1 MNAGLGNL
9 WTLKRQLLAEQ
20 LRVGEEYD
28 ELLTAIGLGV
38 AAQFDLFCNRKFA
51 RAENAEF
58 VCGADRSHCFVDR
71 YPVEELTGVFLKTSH
86 AGGWEELETSSIMN
100 SELRV
105 GFFHWGSRL
114 GCGEDSL
121 KLVFTGGYWFD
132 TSSDNTEPQPSGSF
146 LLPDDLRFAWIIQCR
161 EVWINTDKL
170 GLGIAR
176 ESKDQFSYARL
187 DLSPQVRDILN
198 GYRRFYMA

>member
-1 MNAGLGNL
+1 MNCGLGNL

-20 LRVGEEYD
+20 LRVGTEYD
-28 ELLTAIGLGV
+28 ELLATIGLGV
-38 AAQFDLFCNRKFA
+38 AAHFERFTNRKFT
-51 RAENAEF
+51 RQEDAEF
-58 VCGADRSHCFVDR
+58 ISGADRDHCFVDR
-71 YPVEELTGVFLKTSH
+71 YPVEDLSAVYLKTSH
-86 AGGWEELETSSIMN
+86 DGGWEELELSSIIN

-114 GCGEDSL
+114 GCSGDSV

-146 LLPDDLRFAWIIQCR
+146 NLPDDLRFAWILQCR

-176 ESKDQFSYARL
+176 ESKDQFSYAKL
-187 DLSPQVRDILN
+187 DLSPQVRDILH